1 MKTTLLILCLV
12 AFGSSAALAD
22 TPDFVTTASGLKYA
36 VTKAGNGPIPKQGQ
50 VVVAHY
56 VGSLP
61 NGTVFDSSRT
71 RNEPFSF
78 VLGQHEVIKGWDEAF
93 ALLHVGD
100 QATLIIPPELAY
112 GSKSLPEIPANSTL
126 RFDVELIDVK
136 ENPLSAALGAV
147 LDKNGL
153 EAAQSLYRELWA
165 EHFEGYYVDE
175 GGINALGYAY
185 LSKGMLPEGVAVLKW
200 NVEQFPHSANAYD
213 SLGEAYVRSGD
224 GPDALANYKKS
235 LELDPKN
242 DNAEKFISALQGASG
257 NPAVV
262 RTLQDGLQLSTEID
276 NTFEAWA
283 AEKPTNLSPL
293 KAKVDSFL
301 ARKDVDSGQAFDV
314 FRNYLYFVEA
324 ADLKEAEAA
333 WAAYQSSP
341 NPQIQ
346 KLAQD
351 KLRFGRELQKP
362 LELTFTAIDGRA
374 VDVAALRGKVVLVDF
389 WATWCAPCR
398 AELPNVK
405 KVYAIYHDK
414 GFEIVGISLDRAGDL
429 EKLKAFVAR
438 ESMPWPQNYEGR
450 KHNEGGNTIASR
462 FAITG
467 IPAMLL
473 LDKNGMIVSTNA
485 QGPHLE
491 KEVKR
496 LLGSHS

>member
-1 MKTTLLILCLV
+1 MKPTLLILCLV
-12 AFGSSAALAD
+12 AFGSSAHAD
-22 TPDFVTTASGLKYA
+22 TSNFVTTASGLKYA
-36 VTKAGNGPIPKQGQ
+36 VTKAGNGPMPKQGQ

-56 VGSLP
+56 VGSLL
-61 NGTVFDSSRT
+61 NGTVFDSSRA

-112 GSKSLPEIPANSTL
+112 GSKAIPEIPANSTL

-153 EAAQSLYRELWA
+153 EAAQSLYKELWA
-165 EHFEGYYVDE
+165 ERFEGYYVDE
-175 GGINALGYAY
+175 GGINNLGYSY
-185 LSKGMLPEGVAVLKW
+185 LSKGKLPEGIAVLKW

-213 SLGEAYVRSGD
+213 SLGEAYVRCGD
-224 GPDALANYKKS
+224 GPDALANYKRS

-242 DNAEKFISALQGASG
+242 DNAGKYIGALQGASG
-257 NPAVV
+257 NPAIV
-262 RTLQDGLQLSTEID
+262 RTLQEGLQLGNEID
-276 NTFEAWA
+276 NTFGAWA
-283 AEKPTNLSPL
+283 AERPIDLAPL
-293 KAKVDSFL
+293 KAKVDAFL
-301 ARKDVDSGQAFDV
+301 ARKDVDAGQAFDV
-314 FRNYLYFVEA
+314 FRNYLYLIEA
-324 ADLKEAEAA
+324 ADLKQAEAA
-333 WAAYQSSP
+333 WSAYQANP

-351 KLRFGRELQKP
+351 KLRFGRELQTP
-362 LELTFTAIDGRA
+362 LQLAFTAIDGRA

-405 KVYAIYHDK
+405 KVYAAYHDK

-438 ESMPWPQNYEGR
+438 ESMPWPQDYQGR

-473 LDKNGMIVSTNA
+473 LDKSGMIVSTNA
-485 QGPHLE
+485 QGPHLGE
-491 KEVKR
+491 EVKR
-496 LLGSHS
+496 LLESHF